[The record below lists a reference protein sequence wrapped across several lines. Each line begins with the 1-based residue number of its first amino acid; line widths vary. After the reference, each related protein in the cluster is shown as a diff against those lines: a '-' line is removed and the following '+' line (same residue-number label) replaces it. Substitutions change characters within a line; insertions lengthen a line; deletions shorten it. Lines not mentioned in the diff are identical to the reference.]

1 MTVDLATAMAGPDTG
16 PAVLFG
22 SSLGTTREMWTPQLP
37 ALSKRW
43 RTVAFDHRGHGGS
56 AVPPGP
62 YAIDDLGGDVLRLVD
77 RLGIDRFSF
86 VGLSLGGMVG
96 MWLAATAPDR
106 VERLALLCTSA
117 YMGPTNG
124 YRERAGVVRREGLA
138 EVAEAVVARW
148 FTPRFVAES
157 PDVVGRFR
165 AMLVGV
171 PREGYAGCCEA
182 IASMDLRD
190 RLGGITA
197 DTLVIAAEHDAAT
210 PPSHAEDIV
219 SRIPGARLVVLPD
232 AAHLANVEQSD
243 AVTRLLAGHLGGD

>member
-1 MTVDLATAMAGPDTG
+1 
-16 PAVLFG
+16 
-22 SSLGTTREMWTPQLP
+22 
-37 ALSKRW
+37 
-43 RTVAFDHRGHGGS
+43 
-56 AVPPGP
+56 VPPGP

-96 MWLAATAPDR
+96 MWLAAAAADR

-117 YMGPTNG
+117 YMGATNG
-124 YRERAGVVRREGLA
+124 YRERAGVVRRGGVA

-148 FTPRFVAES
+148 FTPRFVADS
-157 PDVVGRFR
+157 PGVVERFR
-165 AMLVGV
+165 TMLVGV

-182 IASMDLRD
+182 IATMDLRD
-190 RLGGITA
+190 RLSGITA
-197 DTLVIAAEHDAAT
+197 DTLVIAAEHDEAT

-219 SRIPGARLVVLPD
+219 SRVPGARLVVLTD
-232 AAHLANVEQSD
+232 AAHLANVEQPD